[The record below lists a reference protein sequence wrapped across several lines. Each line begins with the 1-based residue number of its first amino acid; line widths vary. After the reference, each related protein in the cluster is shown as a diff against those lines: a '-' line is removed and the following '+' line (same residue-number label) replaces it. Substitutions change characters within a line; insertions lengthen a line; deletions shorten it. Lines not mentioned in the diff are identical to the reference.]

1 MISKTKR
8 AALALLAASFALPVA
23 GWAAPARRAVPAHRG
38 APAHGVAPAHRA
50 GPVGRPAAAA
60 ASYLVHAQDPS
71 TVVRALV
78 GGGYSAK
85 LGVDKVGDP
94 MVTSAVGGTSFQIFF
109 YNCTNH
115 TGCATVQFHSGY
127 DLNTSPG
134 LETINEWNRSERFGR
149 AYLDKENDPILEMD
163 VDLDD
168 GGLSP
173 LLFIDN
179 IEFWGTI
186 LGKFEQHIGIRK

>member
-1 MISKTKR
+1 MISKMKR
-8 AALALLAASFALPVA
+8 AALALAAGCTAAAPLP
-23 GWAAPARRAVPAHRG
+23 AAPAVRHPASVARP
-38 APAHGVAPAHRA
+38 APAG
-50 GPVGRPAAAA
+50 
-60 ASYLVHAQDPS
+60 YLVHAQDPQ
-71 TVVRALV
+71 TIVRALQ

-94 MVTSAVGGTSFQIFF
+94 MVTSAVGGTTFQIFF

-115 TGCATVQFHSGY
+115 MGCATVQFHSGY
-127 DLNTSPG
+127 DLNTAPP

-179 IEFWGTI
+179 VEFWATI
-186 LGKFEQHIGIRK
+186 LGKFETHIGYRK

>member
-1 MISKTKR
+1 MISKTGR
-8 AALALLAASFALPVA
+8 AALALVAASCALPVP
-23 GWAAPARRAVPAHRG
+23 GWAAPARRA
-38 APAHGVAPAHRA
+38 APAHRA
-50 GPVGRPAAAA
+50 GPVSHPAASSAG
-60 ASYLVHAQDPS
+60 YLVHAQDPQ
-71 TVVRALV
+71 TIVRALQ
-78 GGGYSAK
+78 GGGYTAK

-94 MVTSAVGGTSFQIFF
+94 MVTSAAGGTEFQIFF

-115 TGCATVQFHSGY
+115 VQCATVQFHSGY
-127 DLNTSPG
+127 DFNTP
-134 LETINEWNRSERFGR
+134 LPLDTINEWNRTERFGR

-179 IEFWGTI
+179 VEFWTTI
-186 LGKFEQHIGIRK
+186 LGKFEKHIGYRK